1 MKPGA
6 ETFRH
11 LVEDASDT
19 VLVLDADGLI
29 VYTNPAGEA
38 LFGRPAAELLG
49 QPFGHVITA
58 DSPVEIQ
65 ITHPQRG
72 TVTADVRSFLITLS
86 EQSYDSIYLRDVTE
100 RKTNELALLETSQQ
114 LRERIK
120 EQTCVHNVAE
130 ILLNAEDPLEEM
142 LQAVAAVLPPGWQ
155 YPEIAAAR
163 ITFDGRAYTSKG
175 FRQSV
180 WQQREDIIV
189 SDRNAGTVEIFY
201 LDERPE
207 SDEGPFLKEE
217 RELLKQVALKVGQAI
232 ERKRAKEALLRFNRA
247 LRLQSAGD
255 SELIHAKEESAL
267 LDAVCRLCV
276 GLGGYS
282 LAWVGFKQEDEA
294 KSVQP
299 VAQAGFETGYLDS
312 ARISWSEEGR
322 GLGPTGRAIRTG
334 EPQISQNI
342 LTDPNMTPW
351 RDEACRRGY
360 QSSIALPLKD
370 SAGITFGAL
379 MIYASEPNAYDDE
392 ELRLLTELAGD
403 LAFGIVTLRAQAQ
416 HKLAEERI
424 EYLAYFD
431 ELTGLPNSN
440 RLMEILK
447 RTVDALPAGQQC
459 ALLTLNVTRFGEIQ
473 AGIGVRQAN
482 ELLQQIASRLR
493 GALREGE
500 MPVRVGGDEF
510 AVLLSEG
517 GLDNARDCAR
527 RIERL
532 LGEPF
537 RQAGIPIS
545 IQMRAG
551 AALAPDHGVNP
562 EALMLRSAM
571 AMRHAKSNRTV
582 FELYSG
588 PTESETPRYLT
599 LISELHAAILEN
611 QFVLHYQPRVDIG
624 AGRISGV
631 EVLVRWRHPE
641 QGLMPPAEFIDIA
654 EQTGLIDQLTYLVL
668 EDAVQQCRAWSDQGF
683 EMPVAVNISVNS
695 FRDPDFLDRIDTLLA
710 TWKLNP
716 ALLQLEITESMLMN
730 EPAMVRD
737 LIDRLNERG
746 IVVAIDDFGTG
757 YSSLNYVASLPI
769 HSLKIDRSF
778 IIRMLE
784 FPRTRSVVVATI
796 SLAHSLG
803 IRTVAEGVEAG
814 EQVEALHEMGCTEI
828 QGYYFSRPVE
838 AEQLRRW
845 AEAFS
850 LENYALKL
858 PTSVRCSR
866 KIKRTGNN

>member
-1 MKPGA
+1 M
-6 ETFRH
+6 
-11 LVEDASDT
+11 
-19 VLVLDADGLI
+19 
-29 VYTNPAGEA
+29 
-38 LFGRPAAELLG
+38 
-49 QPFGHVITA
+49 
-58 DSPVEIQ
+58 
-65 ITHPQRG
+65 
-72 TVTADVRSFLITLS
+72 
-86 EQSYDSIYLRDVTE
+86 
-100 RKTNELALLETSQQ
+100 
-114 LRERIK
+114 RERIK
-120 EQTCVHNVAE
+120 EQACVRNVAE

-142 LQAVAAVLPPGWQ
+142 LQTVADVLPPGWQ

-175 FRQSV
+175 FRQSA

-207 SDEGPFLKEE
+207 ADEGPFLKEE
-217 RELLKQVALKVGQAI
+217 RELLKQVALKVGVAI

-247 LRLQSAGD
+247 LRLQSAGN

-299 VAQAGFETGYLDS
+299 VAQAGFEAGYLES
-312 ARISWSEEGR
+312 VRISWSEEEGR

-342 LTDPNMTPW
+342 STDPSMTPW
-351 RDEACRRGY
+351 RDEACRRDY

-379 MIYASEPNAYDDE
+379 MIYANEPEAFDDE

-416 HKLAEERI
+416 HRLAEERI

-431 ELTGLPNSN
+431 ELTDLPNSN
-440 RLMEILK
+440 RLMETLK

-493 GALREGE
+493 DALREGE
-500 MPVRVGGDEF
+500 MPVRIGGDEF

-517 GLDNARDCAR
+517 GLDNARDCVR

-551 AALAPDHGVNP
+551 AALAPDHGLDP

-571 AMRHAKSNRTV
+571 AMRHTKRNGTA

-588 PTESETPRYLT
+588 PTESESPRHLA
-599 LISELHAAILEN
+599 LITELRTAIEEN

-624 AGRISGV
+624 TGRISGV
-631 EVLVRWRHPE
+631 EALVRWRHPE
-641 QGLMPPAEFIDIA
+641 QGLMPPAEFIAIA
-654 EQTGLIDQLTYLVL
+654 EQTGLIDPLTYLVL
-668 EDAVQQCRAWSDQGF
+668 EDAVQQCRSWSDQGF

-695 FRDPDFLDRIDTLLA
+695 FRDPDFLDRIDTLLD

-716 ALLQLEITESMLMN
+716 ELLQLEITESTLMN
-730 EPAMVRD
+730 EPAMVQD
-737 LIDRLNERG
+737 LINRLNERG

-757 YSSLNYVASLPI
+757 YSSLSYVASLPI

-778 IIRMLE
+778 VIRMLE
-784 FPRTRSVVVATI
+784 SPRTRSVVVATI

-803 IRTVAEGVEAG
+803 LRTVAEGVDAG

-858 PTSVRCSR
+858 PARSAAT
-866 KIKRTGNN
+866 T

>member
-6 ETFRH
+6 ATFRH
-11 LVEDASDT
+11 LVEAASDT
-19 VLVLDADGLI
+19 VLVLDADGII
-29 VYTNPAGEA
+29 VYTNPAGET

-58 DSPVEIQ
+58 DSPTEIQ
-65 ITHPQRG
+65 VAHPQRG
-72 TVTADVRSFLITLS
+72 TVTADVRSSRTTLS
-86 EQSYDSIYLRDVTE
+86 KQVYDIVYLRDVTE
-100 RKTNELALLETSQQ
+100 RKLNELALLETSQQ

-120 EQTCVHNVAE
+120 EQTCVRRVAE

-142 LQAVAAVLPPGWQ
+142 LQTVAAVLPPGWR

-175 FRQSV
+175 FRQSA

-189 SDRNAGTVEIFY
+189 SDRSAGTVEICY

-207 SDEGPFLKEE
+207 ADEGPFLKEE
-217 RELLKQVALKVGQAI
+217 RELLQQVALKVGEAI
-232 ERKRAKEALLRFNRA
+232 ERKRVKEALLRVNRA
-247 LRLQSAGD
+247 LRVQSAGN

-276 GLGGYS
+276 EVSGYRM
-282 LAWVGFKQEDEA
+282 AWVGFKQEDEA

-299 VAQAGFETGYLDS
+299 VAQAGYEAGYLES
-312 ARISWSEEGR
+312 ARISWSEEEGR
-322 GLGPTGRAIRTG
+322 GLGPAGRAIRTG

-342 LTDPNMTPW
+342 LTDPSMTPW
-351 RDEACRRGY
+351 RDEACRRDY
-360 QSSIALPLKD
+360 QSSIALPLKN

-379 MIYASEPNAYDDE
+379 MMYADKPDAFDDE
-392 ELRLLTELAGD
+392 ELHLLMGLAND

-416 HKLAEERI
+416 QKLAEERI
-424 EYLAYFD
+424 EYLAYID

-440 RLMEILK
+440 QLMETLK

-459 ALLTLNVTRFGEIQ
+459 ALLTLNVARFGEIQ

-482 ELLQQIASRLR
+482 ELLRQIASRLR
-493 GALREGE
+493 GALHEGE
-500 MPVRVGGDEF
+500 LLARIGGDEF
-510 AVLLSEG
+510 VVLLSEG
-517 GLDNARDCAR
+517 GLVNARDCVR
-527 RIERL
+527 RVERL

-551 AALAPDHGVNP
+551 AALAPDHGLDP

-571 AMRHAKSNRTV
+571 ATRHAKRNGTV

-588 PTESETPRYLT
+588 PTESESQRHLA
-599 LISELHAAILEN
+599 LITELRTAIEEN
-611 QFVLHYQPRVDIG
+611 QFVLHYQPQVDIG
-624 AGRISGV
+624 TGRVSGA
-631 EVLVRWRHPE
+631 EALVRWRHPE
-641 QGLMPPAEFIDIA
+641 QGLMPPAEFIAIA
-654 EQTGLIDQLTYLVL
+654 EQTGLIDPLTYLVL
-668 EDAVQQCRAWSDQGF
+668 EDAVQQCRSWSDQGF

-695 FRDPDFLDRIDTLLA
+695 FHDPDFLDRIDTLLD
-710 TWKLNP
+710 TWKLTP
-716 ALLQLEITESMLMN
+716 ELLQLEITESTLMQ
-730 EPAMVRD
+730 EPAMVQD
-737 LIDRLNERG
+737 LINRLKERG

-757 YSSLNYVASLPI
+757 YSSLSYVASLPI

-778 IIRMLE
+778 VIQMLE
-784 FPRTRSVVVATI
+784 SPRTRSVVAATI
-796 SLAHSLG
+796 FLAHSLG
-803 IRTVAEGVEAG
+803 IRTVAEGVDAG
-814 EQVEALHEMGCTEI
+814 EQIEALHEMGCMEI

-858 PTSVRCSR
+858 PARSAAT
-866 KIKRTGNN
+866 T

>member
-1 MKPGA
+1 MHPDEA
-6 ETFRH
+6 AFRS
-11 LVEDASDT
+11 LVEQSSDT
-19 VLVLDADGLI
+19 VLVLDADGII

-38 LFGRPAAELLG
+38 LFGRPVAELLG
-49 QPFGHVITA
+49 QSFGHVITA
-58 DSPVEIQ
+58 EEPTEIQ

-72 TVTADVRSFLITLS
+72 MVTADIRSSRITLP
-86 EQSYDSIYLRDVTE
+86 EQSYDVVYLRDVTE
-100 RKTNELALLETSQQ
+100 RKRNELALLETSQK

-120 EQTCVHNVAE
+120 EQTCIRKVAE
-130 ILLNAEDPLEEM
+130 ILLNAEEPLEEM
-142 LQAVAAVLPPGWQ
+142 LQTVADVLPPGWQ

-163 ITFDGRAYTSKG
+163 ITLDGRAYTSKG
-175 FRQSV
+175 FRQAP

-201 LDERPE
+201 LDERPDE
-207 SDEGPFLKEE
+207 DEGPFLKEE
-217 RELLKQVALKVGQAI
+217 RGLLSLVALKVGEAI
-232 ERKRAKEALLRFNRA
+232 ERKRVKEALLRVNRA
-247 LRLQSAGD
+247 LRVQSAGN

-267 LDAVCRLCV
+267 LDAVCRLCMEV
-276 GLGGYS
+276 SGYRM
-282 LAWVGFKQEDEA
+282 AWVGFKQEDEA

-299 VAQAGFETGYLDS
+299 VAQAGFEAGYLES
-312 ARISWSEEGR
+312 VRISWSEEEGP
-322 GLGPTGRAIRTG
+322 GLGPTGRAILTG

-342 LTDPNMTPW
+342 LTDPSMTPW
-351 RDEACRRGY
+351 RDEACRRDY

-379 MIYASEPNAYDDE
+379 MIYANEPEAFDDE

-403 LAFGIVTLRAQAQ
+403 LAFGIITLRAQAQ
-416 HKLAEERI
+416 HRLAEERI

-431 ELTGLPNSN
+431 ELTDLPNSN
-440 RLMEILK
+440 RLMETLK

-482 ELLQQIASRLR
+482 ELLRQIASRLR
-493 GALREGE
+493 DALREGE
-500 MPVRVGGDEF
+500 MPARIGGDEF

-517 GLDNARDCAR
+517 GLDNARDCVR

-537 RQAGIPIS
+537 RQVGIPIS

-551 AALAPDHGVNP
+551 VALAPDHGLDP
-562 EALMLRSAM
+562 EALMLRSTM

-599 LISELHAAILEN
+599 LISELHTAIEEN

-624 AGRISGV
+624 TGRIAGV
-631 EVLVRWRHPE
+631 EALVRWRHPE
-641 QGLMPPAEFIDIA
+641 QGLMPPAEFIPIA
-654 EQTGLIDQLTYLVL
+654 EQTGLIDPLTYLVL
-668 EDAVQQCRAWSDQGF
+668 EDAVQQCRSWSDQRF

-695 FRDPDFLDRIDTLLA
+695 FRDPDFLDRIDTLLD

-716 ALLQLEITESMLMN
+716 ELLQLEITESTLMK
-730 EPAMVRD
+730 EPAKVQD
-737 LIDRLNERG
+737 LINRLKERG

-757 YSSLNYVASLPI
+757 YSSLSYVASLPI

-778 IIRMLE
+778 VIRMLE
-784 FPRTRSVVVATI
+784 SPRTRSVVVATI

-803 IRTVAEGVEAG
+803 IRTVAEGVDAG

-850 LENYALKL
+850 LKNYALKL
-858 PTSVRCSR
+858 PARSAAT
-866 KIKRTGNN
+866 T

>member
-6 ETFRH
+6 ATFRH

-19 VLVLDADGLI
+19 VLVLDADGII
-29 VYTNPAGEA
+29 VYANPATEL
-38 LFGRPAAELLG
+38 LFGRPVAELPG
-49 QPFGHVITA
+49 QSFGHVITTDKPA
-58 DSPVEIQ
+58 EIQ
-65 ITHPQRG
+65 IIHPRRG
-72 TVTADVRSFLITLS
+72 TITADVRSSRTTLS
-86 EQSYDSIYLRDVTE
+86 KQVYDIVYLRDVTE
-100 RKTNELALLETSQQ
+100 RKLNELALLETSQK

-120 EQTCVHNVAE
+120 EQTCVRHVAD

-142 LQAVAAVLPPGWQ
+142 LQSVADVLPPSWQ

-163 ITFDGRAYTSKG
+163 IVFDGRAYTSKG
-175 FRQSV
+175 FHQSA
-180 WQQREDIIV
+180 WQQWEDIIV
-189 SDRNAGTVEIFY
+189 SDRNAGTVEICY

-207 SDEGPFLKEE
+207 ADEGPFLKEE
-217 RELLKQVALKVGQAI
+217 RELLKQVALKVGEAI
-232 ERKRAKEALLRFNRA
+232 ERKRAKEALLRLNRA
-247 LRLQSAGD
+247 LRVQSAGD
-255 SELIHAKEESAL
+255 SELIHAKEEPAL
-267 LDAVCRLCV
+267 LDVVCRLCV

-299 VAQAGFETGYLDS
+299 VAQAGFEAGYLES
-312 ARISWSEEGR
+312 VRISWSEEGR

-342 LTDPNMTPW
+342 STDPSMTPW
-351 RDEACRRGY
+351 RDEACRRDY

-370 SAGITFGAL
+370 SAGIAFGAL
-379 MIYASEPNAYDDE
+379 MIYANEPEAFDDE
-392 ELRLLTELAGD
+392 ELRLLTELADD
-403 LAFGIVTLRAQAQ
+403 LAFGIVTLRAQVQ
-416 HKLAEERI
+416 HRLAEERI

-431 ELTGLPNSN
+431 ELTDLPNSN
-440 RLMEILK
+440 RLMETLK

-493 GALREGE
+493 DALREGE
-500 MPVRVGGDEF
+500 MLARIGGDEF

-517 GLDNARDCAR
+517 GLDNARDCVR

-551 AALAPDHGVNP
+551 AALAPDHGLDP
-562 EALMLRSAM
+562 EALMLRSAT
-571 AMRHAKSNRTV
+571 AMRHAKSNGTV

-599 LISELHAAILEN
+599 LISELHTAIVEN

-624 AGRISGV
+624 TGRIAGV
-631 EVLVRWRHPE
+631 EALVRWRHPE
-641 QGLMPPAEFIDIA
+641 QGLMPPAEFIAIA
-654 EQTGLIDQLTYLVL
+654 EQTGLIDPLTYLVL
-668 EDAVQQCRAWSDQGF
+668 EDAVQQCRSWSDQGF

-695 FRDPDFLDRIDTLLA
+695 LHDPDFLDRIDAMLDA
-710 TWKLNP
+710 WKVNP
-716 ALLQLEITESMLMN
+716 ALLQLEITESTLMK
-730 EPAMVRD
+730 EPAKVEE
-737 LIDRLNERG
+737 LINRLKERG

-757 YSSLNYVASLPI
+757 YSSLSYVASLPI

-778 IIRMLE
+778 VIRMLE
-784 FPRTRSVVVATI
+784 SPRTRSVVVATI
-796 SLAHSLG
+796 LLAHSLG
-803 IRTVAEGVEAG
+803 LRTVAEGVDAG

-838 AEQLRRW
+838 AVQLRRW
-845 AEAFS
+845 VEAFS

-858 PTSVRCSR
+858 PAME
-866 KIKRTGNN
+866 KR